1 MNSRELTARVI
12 KGEDTGRTPVYGWVS
27 ANLDKQISEVF
38 GSVRN
43 FEDKYEFDLAHIF
56 GGPRPYKK
64 DQIKELVDSGVEITP
79 EIILDIPLQPADDET
94 ALANVRKRLDFY
106 QNDRE
111 RFCYI
116 QTPGIF
122 EFHNDV
128 FGMENHMVQMVIEQ
142 DLMKEVY
149 ARQAEWNKKYA
160 ESMIELGVD
169 MIHISDDYG
178 AQNDLMFS
186 KDMWM
191 DMIYPNIKVV
201 ADYVKANDT
210 FLSIH
215 SDGNI
220 NRVLPEL
227 KDLGFDI
234 LHPWQETA
242 GMSYDTYLKDYS
254 DDFGIMGGLCVQS
267 TLGFGDFDNVKAEI
281 ERVFSI
287 LKGKRWVFC
296 TTHFV
301 QDHCSIEELVFAYDH
316 AVKLARD

>member
-1 MNSRELTARVI
+1 MNSRELTAQVI
-12 KGEDTGRTPVYGWVS
+12 RGEKTARTPVYGWVS
-27 ANLDKQISEVF
+27 ANLEKQLTSEF

-43 FEDKYEFDLAHIF
+43 FEDIYEFDLAHIF
-56 GGPRPYKK
+56 GGPKPYKK
-64 DQIKELVDSGVEITP
+64 EQFKELIESGKEITP
-79 EIILDIPLQPADDET
+79 EIILNIPMQPADDEK
-94 ALANVRKRLDFY
+94 ALANVKKHLDFY
-106 QNDRE
+106 QADRG
-111 RFCYI
+111 RFCYM

-122 EFHNDV
+122 EFHNAV
-128 FGMENHMVQMVIEQ
+128 FGMENHMIQMVIEP

-149 ARQAEWNKKYA
+149 KRQAQWNKKYA
-160 ESMIELGVD
+160 EAIIELGMD

-191 DMIYPNIKVV
+191 EMIYPNIKVV
-201 ADYVKANDT
+201 ADYVKSTGT

-227 KDLGFDI
+227 RDLGFDI

-242 GMSYDTYLKDYS
+242 GMSYEAYLKEYS
-254 DDFGIMGGLCVQS
+254 NDFGIMGGLCVQS
-267 TLGFGDFDNVKAEI
+267 TLGFGDFENVKSEI
-281 ERVFSI
+281 ERVFGI
-287 LKGKRWVFC
+287 LKGKRWLFC

-301 QDHCSIEELVFAYDH
+301 QDHCSIEELIYAYDLI
-316 AVKLARD
+316 VKLARG